1 MSLQVGKV
9 IFDILSNDQDLTQ
22 RVDSKIFPLVAENN
36 TTFPFI
42 VYKRTGIE
50 PQTSKDK
57 LIHKEETNVEVNI
70 MSDTYN
76 DSIEVA
82 DLVKTAL
89 TGKKGIFSGIAVQ
102 DIIFTDASEDFQ
114 DDTFIQNLTFKIINI
129 YG

>member
-9 IFDILSNDQDLTQ
+9 IFDILSNDPQVTQ
-22 RVDSKIFPLVAENN
+22 RVNNKIFPLVAENN

-50 PQTSKDK
+50 PQTSKDRM
-57 LIHKEETNVEVNI
+57 IHREETNVDVI
-70 MSDTYN
+70 IISDTYN

-89 TGKKGIFSGIAVQ
+89 TGKNGVFSGISVK
-102 DIIFTDASEDFQ
+102 DIEFIDASEDFQ
-114 DDTFIQNLTFKIINI
+114 DETFIQNLTFKIINI

>member
-9 IFDILSNDQDLTQ
+9 IFDILSNDQNLIQ
-22 RVDSKIFPLVAENN
+22 RVSSKIFPLVAENN

>member
-9 IFDILSNDQDLTQ
+9 IFDILSNDPQVTQ
-22 RVDSKIFPLVAENN
+22 RVNSKIFPLVAENN

-50 PQTSKDK
+50 PQTSKDRM
-57 LIHKEETNVEVNI
+57 IHREETNVDVI
-70 MSDTYN
+70 IISDTYN

-89 TGKKGIFSGIAVQ
+89 TGKNGVFSGISVK
-102 DIIFTDASEDFQ
+102 DIEFIDASEDFQ
-114 DDTFIQNLTFKIINI
+114 DETFIQNLTFKIINI

>member
-9 IFDILSNDQDLTQ
+9 IFDILSNDPQVTQ
-22 RVDSKIFPLVAENN
+22 RVNSKIFPLVAENN

-50 PQTSKDK
+50 PQTSKDRM
-57 LIHKEETNVEVNI
+57 IHREETNVDVI
-70 MSDTYN
+70 IISDTYN

-89 TGKKGIFSGIAVQ
+89 TGKNGIFSGISVK
-102 DIIFTDASEDFQ
+102 DIEFIDASEDFQ
-114 DDTFIQNLTFKIINI
+114 DETFIQNLTFKIINI